1 MQYARKLKVEE
12 VRGLWLRVSDGGTTG
27 WVFAGNLAEQQP
39 EENHELSG
47 LAVAA
52 SDTTATAAARPLAP
66 AAADYAN
73 RRGLAQSRHDVEWL
87 EDNQCHHRRGNPSL
101 RTGAE
106 ERRIPMKAFRFFGFT
121 LGVLAV
127 AAALH
132 AGFGD
137 LLSKAGD
144 VVNKVAEN
152 KDDVAR
158 IAKGVTGISPEE
170 ERVIG
175 GSVAVEIVSTYGGLV
190 RDQEIMR
197 RVNLI
202 GRTLA
207 AFSDRPELNWRFGV
221 LNSDT
226 VNAFSAP
233 SGYVFITRGLYALA
247 ADDDQ
252 LAGVLGHEIAHITQ
266 RHALKIVARGEFLT
280 GLSGI
285 AAREN
290 STAASVQAQL
300 QQFDLGIAKII
311 DTLIKTGFDPKTE
324 YEADRIGRDL
334 ATLAGYS
341 RNGLRLVLQQLQQGG
356 LAQSKQVFSTHPP
369 LRERIK
375 RL

>member
-1 MQYARKLKVEE
+1 
-12 VRGLWLRVSDGGTTG
+12 
-27 WVFAGNLAEQQP
+27 
-39 EENHELSG
+39 
-47 LAVAA
+47 
-52 SDTTATAAARPLAP
+52 
-66 AAADYAN
+66 
-73 RRGLAQSRHDVEWL
+73 
-87 EDNQCHHRRGNPSL
+87 
-101 RTGAE
+101 
-106 ERRIPMKAFRFFGFT
+106 MKAFRFLCLA
-121 LGVLAV
+121 LGVLTV
-127 AAALH
+127 G
-132 AGFGD
+132 AGLRADFGD
-137 LLSKAGD
+137 FLSKTTN
-144 VVNKVAEN
+144 VVNKFAEN
-152 KDDVAR
+152 KDDIGRVS
-158 IAKGVTGISPEE
+158 KGFTGIDPRE

-190 RDQEIMR
+190 RDPEIMR

-207 AFSDRPELNWRFGV
+207 SFSDRPELNWRFGV

-247 ADDDQ
+247 TDDDR

-280 GLSGI
+280 GVSGI

-290 STAASVQAQL
+290 STAANVQAQL

-311 DTLIKTGFDPKTE
+311 DTLMKTGFDPKTE

-341 RNGLRLVLQQLQQGG
+341 RNGLRLVLQQLQQGSPG
-356 LAQSKQVFSTHPP
+356 QSKQVFSTHPP